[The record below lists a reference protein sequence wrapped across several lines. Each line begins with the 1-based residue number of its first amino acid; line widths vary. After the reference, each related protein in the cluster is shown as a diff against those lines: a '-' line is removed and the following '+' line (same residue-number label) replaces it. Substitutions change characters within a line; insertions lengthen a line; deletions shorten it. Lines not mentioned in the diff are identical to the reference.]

1 MTATLPSNYES
12 YKEYYLSFNDSLS
25 SGLTYN
31 NDAKVYVVNGST
43 EQEITNKF
51 TIAADGSSYV
61 VNDLK
66 TVSEDDRGQTVNI
79 TKDSKIVVRYT
90 AKLNESAVIGSTGN
104 SNTASL
110 TYSNNPNST
119 GGGSKGVT
127 PKDKVVVFTYQVIV
141 NKVGQDSRT
150 PLKGAGFTLYKKDST
165 GVYNKV
171 EEITAGETTTFTFK
185 GLNVGDY
192 KLSET
197 VTPAGYN
204 TIADVEFTISANV
217 DKASDNP
224 ILNTLEATSTST
236 NKLVFTSNI
245 ADGSLTTT
253 VVNKK
258 GSILPSTGSVGTT
271 MLYVMGSLL
280 VIGAG
285 ILLAVRKKTNN

>member
-1 MTATLPSNYES
+1 M
-12 YKEYYLSFNDSLS
+12 
-25 SGLTYN
+25 
-31 NDAKVYVVNGST
+31 
-43 EQEITNKF
+43 
-51 TIAADGSSYV
+51 
-61 VNDLK
+61 
-66 TVSEDDRGQTVNI
+66 
-79 TKDSKIVVRYT
+79 
-90 AKLNESAVIGSTGN
+90 IGSTGN
-104 SNTASL
+104 SNAASL
-110 TYSNNPNST
+110 IYSNDPNST
-119 GGGSKGVT
+119 GGGSKGET

-141 NKVGQDSRT
+141 NKVDQDSRT
-150 PLKGAGFTLYKKDST
+150 PLKGAGFTLYKKDYT

-204 TIADVEFTISANV
+204 TIADVEFTISADV

-245 ADGSLTTT
+245 VDGSLTTT

>member
-141 NKVGQDSRT
+141 NKVDQDSRT

-245 ADGSLTTT
+245 VDGSLTTT